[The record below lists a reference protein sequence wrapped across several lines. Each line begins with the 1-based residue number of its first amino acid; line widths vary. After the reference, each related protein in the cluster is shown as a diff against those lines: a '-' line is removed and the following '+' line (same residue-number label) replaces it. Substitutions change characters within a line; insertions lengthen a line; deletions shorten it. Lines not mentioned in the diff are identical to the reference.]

1 MKQQWFTSSAAK
13 LMLFLMF
20 TSVFGLAQR
29 QQFQAQA
36 FGQGTQAGRTFG
48 VTIIINEYSTPAD
61 QKVLIDAFASKGMEG
76 LTRTVSKMPAKGRIA
91 ITGTVGY
98 DVTYI
103 RAFETPT
110 GRKIRLVTDRPI
122 TFGEAWT
129 DSRSREYNLSAVE
142 LNLGSDG
149 KGTGTLLPACQLKI
163 NKQNEVEIEA
173 FQNPWR
179 LAQVFEWK

>member
-1 MKQQWFTSSAAK
+1 MVLAA
-13 LMLFLMF
+13 M
-20 TSVFGLAQR
+20 SVLAILTAALAVGQSQ

-76 LTRTVSKMPAKGRIA
+76 LTDAVSKMPAKGRIA

-98 DVTYI
+98 EVTYI
-103 RAFETPT
+103 RVSQTPT
-110 GRKIRLVTDRPI
+110 GRKIRLITDRPI
-122 TFGEAWT
+122 TFGEART
-129 DSRSREYNLSAVE
+129 YRRSRDYSLSAVE
-142 LNLGSDG
+142 LNLDSDG

-163 NKQNEVEIEA
+163 NKENELEIEA
-173 FQNPWR
+173 YQNPWR
-179 LAQVFEWK
+179 LAEVFEWKQ